1 MNSIKKLGLKI
12 VSVLAILIAV
22 ASCNDVDIPEI
33 NNLPKVANL
42 GYTVDGRSVTL
53 NWTLPDRQDISGVQI
68 IANNTDAI
76 TLEGAQT
83 SYLIKR
89 VVAGKEVSYTV
100 KVMYA
105 DGTISEGKTVRFTLE
120 VVPAKIGYLISYNN
134 VSEIEDD
141 DEKASAEWFQN
152 NVANGKILTPAD
164 LDGITP
170 DDYSVIWI
178 HIDRVGIG
186 HGYKNLP
193 QSMVNEA
200 TIGILKNYLKAGGN
214 LFLTN
219 HATQLTVPIG
229 RIEERLAPGIFGDGN
244 GGEGA
249 DIWTINAQIGYG
261 GPLLYDHRGHDVFKG
276 LATSN
281 QYEHETFPFI
291 GPGMREDHNC
301 MWDCNAY
308 GFEGNPNVIFSFES
322 ATTSIVLATWGHV
335 LDYCCAGMVEF
346 LPNSEFQGRII
357 ACGLAAYEWHQNSN
371 NNEYQSNIEK
381 YTDNCLKYLSK

>member
-1 MNSIKKLGLKI
+1 M
-12 VSVLAILIAV
+12 
-22 ASCNDVDIPEI
+22 
-33 NNLPKVANL
+33 
-42 GYTVDGRSVTL
+42 
-53 NWTLPDRQDISGVQI
+53 
-68 IANNTDAI
+68 
-76 TLEGAQT
+76 
-83 SYLIKR
+83 
-89 VVAGKEVSYTV
+89 
-100 KVMYA
+100 
-105 DGTISEGKTVRFTLE
+105 
-120 VVPAKIGYLISYNN
+120 
-134 VSEIEDD
+134 
-141 DEKASAEWFQN
+141 
-152 NVANGKILTPAD
+152 
-164 LDGITP
+164 
-170 DDYSVIWI
+170 
-178 HIDRVGIG
+178 
-186 HGYKNLP
+186 
-193 QSMVNEA
+193 
-200 TIGILKNYLKAGGN
+200 
-214 LFLTN
+214 TN

-346 LPNSEFQGRII
+346 FAKFRVPGKNHCLRSCFP
-357 ACGLAAYEWHQNSN
+357 YEWHQNSN